1 MPNRVFISYS
11 QESEAHKQRVH
22 ALADRLRAEG
32 IGIILDRDCGP
43 GGPDEGWDTWSGRQ
57 AEIAEVVI
65 LVFTPVYRRC
75 WDGEQPQSVRQGATH
90 ETKVLYRRLYEA
102 GAEVDFCRVL
112 TFEDDHKNCIPK
124 FIAGLHNFDANRDYA
139 DIVAWLRKL
148 GAAPP
153 LPTSNMPINWPNP
166 LVNYPWPLADRKEP
180 FELFQDIVTARRKER
195 IFLVDGP
202 SSSGKTVLLTELI
215 EYAKSL
221 GLCAVPLELKGCP
234 TLDDLF
240 DNLAMDIGAEILP
253 AFHSANGSRRK
264 TALLK
269 DLESLSNPLLLVF
282 DVYQEF
288 STEISDWIE
297 GQLLRRVEQCPGLV
311 VVLGGQKVPE
321 PTGRLWAKMAVP
333 PTTLPPIKEPKD
345 WHDYARDALGN
356 PAITEAHIEMLLHI
370 YQGEPGQTSASLR
383 SFNPSIS

>member
-124 FIAGLHNFDANRDYA
+124 FIAGLHTFDANRDYA

-166 LVNYPWPLADRKEP
+166 IVNYPWPLADRKEP
-180 FELFQDIVTARRKER
+180 FELFQDIITARRRER

-202 SSSGKTVLLTELI
+202 SSSGKTVLLTELFK
-215 EYAKSL
+215 YANNL
-221 GLCAVPLELKGCP
+221 GLRAVQLELKGCP
-234 TLDDLF
+234 TLDELF
-240 DNLAMDIGAEILP
+240 EMLALEVDAAILP
-253 AFHSANGSRRK
+253 AFHSASGYPRK
-264 TALLK
+264 NALLK
-269 DLESLSNPLLLVF
+269 DLEKLRSPLVLGF
-282 DVYQEF
+282 DTYQAVPAD
-288 STEISDWIE
+288 IADWIE
-297 GQLLRRVEQCPGLV
+297 GQLLRRVGQCPGLV
-311 VVLGGQKVPE
+311 VTLSGQKVPDHTRF
-321 PTGRLWAKMAVP
+321 PWAGLAVP
-333 PTTLPPIKEPKD
+333 VTLPPIKEAGH
-345 WHDYARDALGN
+345 WVVYAQNALGN

>member
-1 MPNRVFISYS
+1 M
-11 QESEAHKQRVH
+11 AAK
-22 ALADRLRAEG
+22 
-32 IGIILDRDCGP
+32 
-43 GGPDEGWDTWSGRQ
+43 TK
-57 AEIAEVVI
+57 
-65 LVFTPVYRRC
+65 
-75 WDGEQPQSVRQGATH
+75 ATH
-90 ETKVLYRRLYEA
+90 ADWRRYW
-102 GAEVDFCRVL
+102 

-124 FIAGLHNFDANRDYA
+124 FIAGLHTFDANRDYA

-153 LPTSNMPINWPNP
+153 LSTSNMPINWPNP

-202 SSSGKTVLLTELI
+202 SSSGKSVFLTELFNF
-215 EYAKSL
+215 AKSL
-221 GLCAVPLELKGCP
+221 NLRSVFMDLKGCP

-333 PTTLPPIKEPKD
+333 PTALPPIKEPKD
-345 WHDYARDALGN
+345 WHDYARQTLGKPEYTMQTIDAL
-356 PAITEAHIEMLLHI
+356 LHMH
-370 YQGEPGQTSASLR
+370 QGAPGPISAFLR
-383 SFNPSIS
+383 SFNPSKS